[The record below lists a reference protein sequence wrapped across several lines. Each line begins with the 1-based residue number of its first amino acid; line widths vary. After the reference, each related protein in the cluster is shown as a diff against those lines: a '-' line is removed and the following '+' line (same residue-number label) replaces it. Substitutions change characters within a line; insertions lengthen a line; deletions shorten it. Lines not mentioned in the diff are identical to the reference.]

1 MQKFEKE
8 YFNDIFMEYGKDFD
22 SIYKIRLLLIKVNLR
37 YYIIQ

>member
-22 SIYKIRLLLIKVNLR
+22 SIYKIRLNYGRIS
-37 YYIIQ
+37 